1 MNAIVD
7 GLTQGSGRLPEVLH
21 DREGDSG
28 IVLELLK
35 SVEQDGGQSQ
45 RRLAAELG
53 IALGLVNAYLKRCV
67 SKGLVKVQN
76 VPARRYAYYLTP
88 QGFAEKSRLTVD
100 YLSSSFSFFREAKA
114 DCLAMFETGRTLGL
128 KSVVLVGRSDL
139 AEIAVICGIES
150 QIEIVALVDPK
161 STPGHFL
168 GVPVAAS
175 FDGVTTG
182 FDAVVI
188 TDLEDPYGSW
198 ERARARFGESR
209 VLIPRLLG
217 VSKSAQG
224 GLP

>member
-1 MNAIVD
+1 MPD
-7 GLTQGSGRLPEVLH
+7 TLH
-21 DREGDSG
+21 DREVDSG
-28 IVLELLK
+28 IILGLLK

-45 RRLAAELG
+45 RRLATELG

-100 YLSSSFSFFREAKA
+100 YLTSSFSFFREAKA
-114 DCLAMFETGRTLGL
+114 DCLVMFEAGRLLGF

-139 AEIAVICGIES
+139 AEIAVICGIEC

-161 STPGHFL
+161 SAPGHFL

-175 FDGVTTG
+175 FDEVTKS
-182 FDAVVI
+182 FDAVAI
-188 TDLEDPYGSW
+188 TDLEDAYGSW
-198 ERARARFGESR
+198 DRARARFGEAR

-217 VSKSAQG
+217 VTKDGQG
-224 GLP
+224 EAR

>member
-1 MNAIVD
+1 VRD
-7 GLTQGSGRLPEVLH
+7 TLQ
-21 DREGDSG
+21 DRESDSG
-28 IVLELLK
+28 IILGLLK

-45 RRLAAELG
+45 RRLATELG

-100 YLSSSFSFFREAKA
+100 YLTSSFSFFREAKA
-114 DCLAMFETGRTLGL
+114 DCRVMFETGRLLGF

-150 QIEIVALVDPK
+150 QIEIVALVDSK
-161 STPGHFL
+161 SAPGHFL

-175 FDGVTTG
+175 FDEVKKC

-188 TDLEDPYGSW
+188 TDLEDAYGSW
-198 ERARARFGESR
+198 DRARARFGGVH

-217 VSKSAQG
+217 VTKDGQSEA
-224 GLP
+224 L

>member
-1 MNAIVD
+1 MNAV
-7 GLTQGSGRLPEVLH
+7 LKSHHSGGPGVPEVL
-21 DREGDSG
+21 DKRDVDSE
-28 IVLELLK
+28 IVLGLLK
-35 SVEQDGGQSQ
+35 SVEEDGGRSQ

-100 YLSSSFSFFREAKA
+100 YLASSFSFFREAKA
-114 DCLAMFETGRTLGL
+114 DCLFMFEAGRSLGF

-139 AEIAVICGIES
+139 AEIAVICGIEC

-161 STPGHFL
+161 SAPGHFL

-175 FDGVTTG
+175 FDEVKKS
-182 FDAVVI
+182 FDAVAI
-188 TDLEDPYGSW
+188 TDLEDAYGSW
-198 ERARARFGESR
+198 NRARVRFSEPR
-209 VLIPRLLG
+209 VLVPRLLG
-217 VSKSAQG
+217 VTKNGQG
-224 GLP
+224 EAR